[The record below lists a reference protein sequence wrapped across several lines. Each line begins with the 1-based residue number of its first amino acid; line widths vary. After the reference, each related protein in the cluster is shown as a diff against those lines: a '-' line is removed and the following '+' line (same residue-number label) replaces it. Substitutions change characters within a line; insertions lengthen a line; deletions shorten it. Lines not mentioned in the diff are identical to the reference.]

1 MKFQTLTLAA
11 VVAMMASCSNAETEN
26 NETSTE
32 APATEEAAST
42 TTQSD
47 DPLAYEDG
55 ARVFFMNPTAGAVVS
70 SPVHVDMGAE
80 NIEVVPAG
88 ELAYNTG
95 HHHIIINKGHISKGE
110 VVPADEQHI
119 HYGGGQVETDLE
131 LEPGNYTLTLQFANG
146 LHQSYGEALSET
158 IEITVE

>member
-1 MKFQTLTLAA
+1 M
-11 VVAMMASCSNAETEN
+11 
-26 NETSTE
+26 
-32 APATEEAAST
+32 
-42 TTQSD
+42 QSD
-47 DPLAYEDG
+47 DPLAYEEG
-55 ARVFFMNPTAGAVVS
+55 ARVFFMTPTAGEVVS

-88 ELAYNTG
+88 ELSYNTG

-110 VVPADEQHI
+110 TVPADEQHI
-119 HYGGGQVETDLE
+119 HYGQGQVETELE